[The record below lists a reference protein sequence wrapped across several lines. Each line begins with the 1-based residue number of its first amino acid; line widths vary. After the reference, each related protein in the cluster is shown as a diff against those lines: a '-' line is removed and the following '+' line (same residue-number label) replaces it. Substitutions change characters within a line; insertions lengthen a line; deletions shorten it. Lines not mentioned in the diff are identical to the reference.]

1 MFEGQRLSK
10 ENLSMYCGGANYYQR
25 IIGNIKPLLQNDY
38 GEANDCTIA
47 SITTIISSWLPF
59 LDINNIYLQVE
70 AIARRYG
77 YNGSNGTNPVVI
89 RKVYQESLLVFG
101 IPYHVTSKYMKGIGF
116 TWNFIKDKIDH
127 SNNPILLNL
136 WKDGRNYYYSHS
148 VVIVGYANTYNKK
161 FLVVYDNWIKNYS
174 YIDYDKLS
182 LISSIQV
189 IN

>member
-1 MFEGQRLSK
+1 MFDGQRLSK
-10 ENLSMYCGGANYYQR
+10 ENLSIYCGGADYFQR
-25 IIGNIKPLLQNDY
+25 TIGNIKPLLQNDY
-38 GEANDCTIA
+38 GEDNDCTIT
-47 SITTIISSWLPF
+47 SITTIIHSWVSHI
-59 LDINNIYLQVE
+59 DINFIYNQVE
-70 AIARRYG
+70 AIARKYG
-77 YNGSNGTNPVVI
+77 YNGINGTNPIVI
-89 RKVYQESLLVFG
+89 KQVYQKSLKTFQ
-101 IPYHVTSKYMKGIGF
+101 IPYVVNSRYMKGIGF
-116 TWNFIKDKIDH
+116 TWNFIKDRIDH

-161 FLVVYDNWIKNYS
+161 FLVVYDNWIKDYS